1 MASSST
7 TEIPASFSMS
17 IIRNKSDTT
26 SKTDDVISVRRDG
39 QYFTL
44 RYKDKNQGVNQSVS
58 MTAGDVYKYLKNTL
72 TLLANDDEPFSH
84 VQFNFPA
91 TPSVMYKM
99 ENLVCVT
106 DVLLEQFDML
116 LSNWPINYCP
126 CSEA

>member
-1 MASSST
+1 
-7 TEIPASFSMS
+7 MS

-116 LSNWPINYCP
+116 LSNWPINV
-126 CSEA
+126 

>member
-44 RYKDKNQGVNQSVS
+44 RYKDKNQGINQSVS

-72 TLLANDDEPFSH
+72 TLLENDDEPFSH

-116 LSNWPINYCP
+116 LSNWPIN
-126 CSEA
+126 A

>member
-1 MASSST
+1 MASSSSN
-7 TEIPASFSMS
+7 EIPASFSMS
-17 IIRNKSDTT
+17 IIRNMSDTT
-26 SKTDDVISVRRDG
+26 TKTDDVISVRRDG

-44 RYKDKNQGVNQSVS
+44 CYKDKNQGVKQTVS

-72 TLLANDDEPFSH
+72 TLLSNDDEPFSH

-91 TPSVMYKM
+91 TPSVMYKT

-116 LSNWPINYCP
+116 LSNWPIN
-126 CSEA
+126 A